1 MRNLATSYL
10 WSPNCLENF
19 IVSKLLMEV
28 LKCWKI
34 VEFLK
39 TLIEMKN
46 FKSFYNQP
54 NKSVLHFWNK
64 NFRMKIYKNIQTF
77 LFDVLRKCSS
87 WVSSSGAFEIP
98 FLKFLAVLREYNFC
112 YVECIEVRK
121 MSEFS
126 WAKLYCKMTDPFW
139 LVFVGFENFL

>member
-1 MRNLATSYL
+1 
-10 WSPNCLENF
+10 
-19 IVSKLLMEV
+19 
-28 LKCWKI
+28 
-34 VEFLK
+34 
-39 TLIEMKN
+39 MKN

-98 FLKFLAVLREYNFC
+98 FLKFLAVLREYNFR

-126 WAKLYCKMTDPFW
+126 
-139 LVFVGFENFL
+139 